1 MKPLSEGTGKGK
13 QKTKPPLSFLST
25 FKNTK
30 PEGTGKILKIE
41 EIGFAIAAEYIARR
55 GVNTKLGN
63 SKALDVKI
71 LERSDGGELGEF
83 TIFESS
89 HLTAIFD
96 KYDLK
101 RGDVFYL
108 RLDSIDDKTRFKR
121 YAFKLISDGNGNR
134 PPGDDD
140 VPF

>member
-55 GVNTKLGN
+55 GVTTKMGDA
-63 SKALDVKI
+63 KALDVTI

-89 HLTAIFD
+89 HLTTIFD
-96 KYDLK
+96 KYNLK
-101 RGDVFYL
+101 PGDVFYL
-108 RLDSIDDKTRFKR
+108 RLDSINSTNRFKK
-121 YAFKLISDGNGNR
+121 YAFRVISDGNGNE

-140 VPF
+140 VVY